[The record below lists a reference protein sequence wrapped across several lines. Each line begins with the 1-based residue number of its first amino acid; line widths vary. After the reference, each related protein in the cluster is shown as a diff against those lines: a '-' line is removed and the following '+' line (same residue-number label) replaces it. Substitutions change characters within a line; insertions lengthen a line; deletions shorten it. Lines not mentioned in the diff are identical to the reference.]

1 MQFHAF
7 QCFNTNRL
15 LIKPTHIKSLKMSIS
30 FTDDSFR
37 EYINPSNHIVFNIMK
52 YSSIETPIP
61 YCTSTVILTSLAVR
75 SFEDTIFEGIQHV
88 DQFKAKLKQS
98 NQVR

>member
-1 MQFHAF
+1 
-7 QCFNTNRL
+7 
-15 LIKPTHIKSLKMSIS
+15 
-30 FTDDSFR
+30 
-37 EYINPSNHIVFNIMK
+37 MK